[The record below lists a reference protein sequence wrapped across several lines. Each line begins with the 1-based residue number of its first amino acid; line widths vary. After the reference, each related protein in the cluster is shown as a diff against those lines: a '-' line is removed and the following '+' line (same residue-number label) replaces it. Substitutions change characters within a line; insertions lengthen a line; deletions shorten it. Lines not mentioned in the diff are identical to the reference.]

1 MDGITIEDTRTDA
14 NTITVEKFHDL
25 LLPVLHKPILTPKE
39 ANQLTFHLTEL
50 LMINNCEPKVLR
62 ILSRYLSK
70 KSYEEIVEERV
81 IEHFC
86 GYPLCKHNDPKKI
99 KDMQVNSLVKS
110 LKMPRYYKSRY
121 CCKNH
126 YLCSE
131 FYKNQLSFEA
141 LFMRVNLNQ
150 PWFAE
155 DTVENGVVLLDQY
168 INMKEKRIEVDDLD
182 NVIDMLRRMNV
193 EDSGSDTKAQELI
206 EKFEGFKVIEH
217 TGTQKSNDIY
227 GNE

>member
-1 MDGITIEDTRTDA
+1 
-14 NTITVEKFHDL
+14 
-25 LLPVLHKPILTPKE
+25 
-39 ANQLTFHLTEL
+39 
-50 LMINNCEPKVLR
+50 
-62 ILSRYLSK
+62 
-70 KSYEEIVEERV
+70 
-81 IEHFC
+81 
-86 GYPLCKHNDPKKI
+86 
-99 KDMQVNSLVKS
+99 
-110 LKMPRYYKSRY
+110 
-121 CCKNH
+121 
-126 YLCSE
+126 
-131 FYKNQLSFEA
+131 
-141 LFMRVNLNQ
+141 MRVNLNQ

-168 INMKEKRIEVDDLD
+168 INMKEKGIEVDDLD